1 MTPTVS
7 LYPIPAKRKTD
18 EMKITKK
25 TVLDRLPMFC
35 MWFLFTAAGVILDQI
50 TKIIAVSDLK
60 GQGEKQFIP
69 YIFDLIYVE
78 NRGAAWGMFADHRWV
93 FMSISTIA
101 VILMSAALF
110 AYAKEHKMFCIS
122 LAAVISGGVGNMI
135 DRVVNG
141 YVVDFLQFSFYPD
154 FPVFN
159 VADIFVTVGCICL
172 AVYMIFFDKT
182 IFREEKKLKEEDADA
197 ENG

>member
-1 MTPTVS
+1 MTAMVS
-7 LYPIPAKRKTD
+7 LFPPPTKRKTD

-25 TVLDRLPMFC
+25 AVLDRLPLFFV
-35 MWFLFTAAGVILDQI
+35 WFVFAAFGVVIDQI
-50 TKIIAVSDLK
+50 TKSYAVSGLK
-60 GQGEKQFIP
+60 GHGEKQLIP

-78 NRGAAWGMFADHRWV
+78 NRGAAWGMFADRRWV
-93 FMSISTIA
+93 FMSISTVA
-101 VILMSAALF
+101 VILMTIALF

-135 DRVVNG
+135 DRVANG
-141 YVVDFLQFSFYPD
+141 YVVDFLQFAFYPD

-159 VADIFVTVGCICL
+159 VADIFVTVGCISL
-172 AVYMIFFDKT
+172 ALYMIFIDKT
-182 IFREEKKLKEEDADA
+182 IFREQKPKEENADA